1 MPDTNPGEGGGA
13 KHHRSDALYS
23 GSCLICPAE
32 RGDDFEAVYY
42 GKSGDSGYVR
52 IKEHFDI
59 IERRDPS
66 NAFSKHLQEHHPA
79 RIGDKMAF
87 RFKVVRTFR
96 SSLMR
101 QIWEAVKIH
110 GSKATIVLNSKA
122 EWMQPAI
129 DRIVVTREPQ
139 DRQQQQG
146 GGEERRRRMG
156 GQ

>member
-1 MPDTNPGEGGGA
+1 
-13 KHHRSDALYS
+13 
-23 GSCLICPAE
+23 
-32 RGDDFEAVYY
+32 
-42 GKSGDSGYVR
+42 
-52 IKEHFDI
+52 
-59 IERRDPS
+59 
-66 NAFSKHLQEHHPA
+66 
-79 RIGDKMAF
+79 MAF
-87 RFKVVRTFR
+87 QFKVARTFR

-139 DRQQQQG
+139 DRQQHQG

>member
-1 MPDTNPGEGGGA
+1 
-13 KHHRSDALYS
+13 
-23 GSCLICPAE
+23 
-32 RGDDFEAVYY
+32 
-42 GKSGDSGYVR
+42 
-52 IKEHFDI
+52 
-59 IERRDPS
+59 
-66 NAFSKHLQEHHPA
+66 
-79 RIGDKMAF
+79 MAF
-87 RFKVVRTFR
+87 QFKVARTFR

-139 DRQQQQG
+139 DRHQDRQQQQG
-146 GGEERRRRMG
+146 GGDERRRRMG

>member
-1 MPDTNPGEGGGA
+1 MSPDVLLE
-13 KHHRSDALYS
+13 
-23 GSCLICPAE
+23 CPRTSFRDVLRVNVTE
-32 RGDDFEAVYY
+32 RVWIFPC
-42 GKSGDSGYVR
+42 
-52 IKEHFDI
+52 
-59 IERRDPS
+59 IERRDPN

-79 RIGDKMAF
+79 REGDKMAF
-87 RFKVVRTFR
+87 QFKVARTFR

-139 DRQQQQG
+139 DQQPMG
-146 GGEERRRRMG
+146 RRRAVV
-156 GQ
+156 

>member
-1 MPDTNPGEGGGA
+1 
-13 KHHRSDALYS
+13 
-23 GSCLICPAE
+23 
-32 RGDDFEAVYY
+32 
-42 GKSGDSGYVR
+42 
-52 IKEHFDI
+52 
-59 IERRDPS
+59 
-66 NAFSKHLQEHHPA
+66 
-79 RIGDKMAF
+79 MAF
-87 RFKVVRTFR
+87 KFRVARTFK

-139 DRQQQQG
+139 DRQQQHG

>member
-1 MPDTNPGEGGGA
+1 MWTLPKACVLSFKPTIANFF
-13 KHHRSDALYS
+13 K
-23 GSCLICPAE
+23 
-32 RGDDFEAVYY
+32 
-42 GKSGDSGYVR
+42 
-52 IKEHFDI
+52 
-59 IERRDPS
+59 
-66 NAFSKHLQEHHPA
+66 
-79 RIGDKMAF
+79 F
-87 RFKVVRTFR
+87 RVARTFK

-139 DRQQQQG
+139 DRQQQPG
-146 GGEERRRRMG
+146 GGGARRRWG